1 MKKICFVTTV
11 SITIKAFLLQFT
23 DYLVNEGYDVTFIC
37 NTDESMYEL
46 CNDYIHYI
54 PVPMKRGVGFDGLS
68 VISKLTKIFK
78 ENNFDIIQYS
88 TPNASLYA
96 SIAAKRAGCENR
108 LYCQWGIR
116 YMGFEGGIKRM
127 IFKQIEKIVCQKS
140 SIIECESH
148 SIYNFSIDEKLYPAS
163 KGSVIWNGS
172 ACGVDFNKFD
182 ISKKLSWREETRTK
196 YSFLDEDIVFAFAAR
211 LTADKGVNELL
222 EAFLDTEK
230 KYPHVKLLMMG
241 GMDNNK
247 SLKQELMA
255 EAEKSKNI
263 IFTGNVPNV
272 EEYYAASD
280 VFVAPSYREGFGLVV
295 IEAEAMGLPAI
306 VSNVPGQV
314 DAIKENETGLT
325 CTVRDSK
332 SLENAMIKLIEDTD
346 LRIDLGKKASK
357 YVEDNYEQNKLFGY
371 LKKHRDAL
379 ISGDK

>member
-11 SITIKAFLLQFT
+11 SITIKAFLLQFI

-37 NTDESMYEL
+37 NTDESMYKL

-68 VISKLTKIFK
+68 VINKLTKIFK

-140 SIIECESH
+140 SVIECESH
-148 SIYNFSIDEKLYPAS
+148 SIYNFSINEKLYPAS

-182 ISKKLSWREETRTK
+182 LSKKLFWREEKRTQ
-196 YSFLDEDIVFAFAAR
+196 YNFLDEDIVFAFAAR

-222 EAFLDTEK
+222 EAFLDIEK
-230 KYPHVKLLMMG
+230 NYPNVKLLMMG

-314 DAIKENETGLT
+314 DAIEENETGLT

-332 SLENAMIKLIEDTD
+332 SLENAMIKLIDGAD

-357 YVEDNYEQNKLFGY
+357 YVEDNYDQNKLFGY